1 MLRRRFLHGLM
12 AGSAISLCGSLATS
26 TLAHA
31 DDLDAPLESIP
42 IERATWRGI
51 VKDSGANVRTAPSA
65 GADIVA
71 DLQPGAEVEVDHWV
85 AGTEVYP
92 TLITWGHLADGR
104 GYVYG
109 SAVRPRLSDMAP
121 RLPAESLAWSDAW
134 IDVNLTHNV
143 ITACQGQTIVGAFP
157 TSPGRPGWETTRGQH
172 RIRYQAQVQDMSGPG
187 YYVRG
192 VQWIS
197 YFLPDGEAIH
207 ARTWDLDAI
216 SLGVPSS
223 HGCLGVALDSALFL
237 YRFAKPGTLVYVHD

>member
-1 MLRRRFLHGLM
+1 MWRRRFLSRVLV
-12 AGSAISLCGSLATS
+12 GSVASLVASAAAARS
-26 TLAHA
+26 AFA
-31 DDLDAPLESIP
+31 DDLGVSPTQGAV
-42 IERATWRGI
+42 WRGTA
-51 VKDSGANVRTAPSA
+51 KDSGANVRTAPSA
-65 GADIVA
+65 LADVVA
-71 DLQPGAEVEVDHWV
+71 ELQPGDSVEIDRWV

-109 SAVRPRLSDMAP
+109 GAVQPRAP
-121 RLPAESLAWSDAW
+121 RTPPEPPAETGAWSGTW
-134 IDVNLTHNV
+134 IDVNLTQNV
-143 ITACQGQTIVGAFP
+143 ITAYDGQTVRRVCP
-157 TSPGRPGWETTRGQH
+157 TSPGRPGFETTRGKH
-172 RIRYQAQVQDMSGPG
+172 RVRYQVPVQDMSGPG

-223 HGCLGVALDSALFL
+223 HGCLGVSVDSAVFL
-237 YRFAKPGTLVYVHD
+237 YNFAAPGTLVYVHD